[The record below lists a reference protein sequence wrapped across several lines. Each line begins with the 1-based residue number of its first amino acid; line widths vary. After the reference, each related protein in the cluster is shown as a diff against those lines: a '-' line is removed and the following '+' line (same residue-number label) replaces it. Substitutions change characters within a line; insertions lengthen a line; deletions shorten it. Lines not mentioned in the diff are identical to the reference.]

1 MPMPRRWW
9 NRLPPLWSDRDI
21 LCNLCPA
28 FVSFFS
34 RLNRTRS
41 SAVAERP
48 RDASCLSVVS
58 FNTPTTLFLLPVT
71 AASDLLVHKILLW
84 LGYPMVK
91 KFRRYLYSFWCN
103 SRTWQTQTDGQT
115 PQATLMHRIVRQKRR
130 TSIVQRK
137 LTKVDCSDITGG
149 IFIRVPVGP
158 GRCLALTAAA
168 LVYFAN
174 RRQLRFITNCCVY
187 LRITWPVAQI
197 SVTTTQQQHN
207 VDTRTQAKPLCPPQ
221 YTKI

>member
-1 MPMPRRWW
+1 MPRRWW

-58 FNTPTTLFLLPVT
+58 FNIPTTLFLLPVT

-84 LGYPMVK
+84 LGYTRWRKISKISLFVLMQLTNV
-91 KFRRYLYSFWCN
+91 
-103 SRTWQTQTDGQT
+103 TDT
-115 PQATLMHRIVRQKRR
+115 DRR
-130 TSIVQRK
+130 T
-137 LTKVDCSDITGG
+137 D
-149 IFIRVPVGP
+149 
-158 GRCLALTAAA
+158 TAGHAYA
-168 LVYFAN
+168 SHRAVK
-174 RRQLRFITNCCVY
+174 
-187 LRITWPVAQI
+187 
-197 SVTTTQQQHN
+197 TTY
-207 VDTRTQAKPLCPPQ
+207 Q
-221 YTKI
+221 YCTEKIDQSRLQ